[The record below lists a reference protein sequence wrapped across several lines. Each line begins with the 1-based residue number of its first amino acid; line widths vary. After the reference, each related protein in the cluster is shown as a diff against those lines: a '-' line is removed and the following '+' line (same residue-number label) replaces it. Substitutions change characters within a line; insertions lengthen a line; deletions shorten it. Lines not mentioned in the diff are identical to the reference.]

1 MASGQ
6 LNLGNA
12 AKDAFATA
20 GTLKTI
26 WLGIYT
32 FKEVYIYGR
41 YICQKQISKFSR
53 TDFELYESDLSKM
66 RSARTI
72 ASMRCSAPAQRRYAI
87 QDSIKGFQG
96 VRRRFGVLWGL
107 SEANELMIL

>member
-6 LNLGNA
+6 LHLGNA

-20 GTLKTI
+20 GTLKTFG
-26 WLGIYT
+26 WGDGP
-32 FKEVYIYGR
+32 FSRGVSFGR

-53 TDFELYESDLSKM
+53 TDLELYESNLSKM

-72 ASMRCSAPAQRRYAI
+72 ASMRCSAPAQRRR
-87 QDSIKGFQG
+87 SHP
-96 VRRRFGVLWGL
+96 RFD
-107 SEANELMIL
+107 